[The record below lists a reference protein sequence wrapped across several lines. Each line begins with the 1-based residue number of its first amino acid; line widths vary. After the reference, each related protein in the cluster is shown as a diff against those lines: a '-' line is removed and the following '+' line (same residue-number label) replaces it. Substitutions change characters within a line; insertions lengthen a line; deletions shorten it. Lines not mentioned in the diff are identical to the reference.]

1 MILDLKSKLRVSR
14 ALSPQSSSDNTALV
28 SQIAT
33 VDCADGIML
42 AILTGSL
49 GDAGAEWTVL
59 LEHASASDMS
69 GAEAVPDEYLV
80 GTEAGASFIQSDD
93 NVVKTLGYIGPKPYI
108 RATIT
113 PTNNATAA
121 LVSAVWIKGLG
132 RKGCNTSQD
141 S

>member
-1 MILDLKSKLRVSR
+1 MIFDLKSKLRVSR
-14 ALSPQSSSDNTALV
+14 AISPASSSDNTALV

-49 GDAGAEWTVL
+49 GDAGAEWTL
-59 LEHASASDMS
+59 LMEHSDNSDLS
-69 GAEAVPDEYLV
+69 GGEAVADEYLI

-93 NVVKTLGYIGPKPYI
+93 NVVKTIGYIGPKKYL
-108 RATIT
+108 RATLT
-113 PTNNATAA
+113 VTNNATAA
-121 LVSAVWIKGLG
+121 LVAAVWIKGLG
-132 RKGCNTSQD
+132 RKGPNTSQD

>member
-14 ALSPQSSSDNTALV
+14 ALSPASSSDNTALV
-28 SQIAT
+28 STIAT

-49 GDAGAEWTVL
+49 ADAGAEWTVL
-59 LEHASASDMS
+59 LEHSSASDMS
-69 GAEAVPDEYLV
+69 GAEAVPDEYMV

-113 PTNNATAA
+113 PTNNASAA